1 MRETRMLNWS
11 RATLLVCAALVV
23 AGCRKGGKVEDYTP
37 KPDQARKALEAAL
50 TSWRNGDAAGAVPGS
65 KNPRVNVMDSAW
77 QGGQKLAG
85 FEILREESAGQGPR
99 IFVVR
104 LTPADGAPQEVRYC
118 VIGIDP
124 LIVAREEDYNKM
136 SGTGS

>member
-1 MRETRMLNWS
+1 MTNWTRAAFMLF
-11 RATLLVCAALVV
+11 AALAL
-23 AGCRKGGKVEDYTP
+23 AGCSRKGGKVEDYTP

-50 TSWRNGDAAGAVPGS
+50 TSWKNGDAAGTVPGT
-65 KNPRVNVMDSAW
+65 KNPRVDVMDSAW
-77 QGGQKLAG
+77 QTGQKLAG

-99 IFVVR
+99 VFVVR
-104 LTPADGAPQEVRYC
+104 LTPSGGTPQEVRYC

-124 LIVAREEDYNKM
+124 MIVAREEDYNKM